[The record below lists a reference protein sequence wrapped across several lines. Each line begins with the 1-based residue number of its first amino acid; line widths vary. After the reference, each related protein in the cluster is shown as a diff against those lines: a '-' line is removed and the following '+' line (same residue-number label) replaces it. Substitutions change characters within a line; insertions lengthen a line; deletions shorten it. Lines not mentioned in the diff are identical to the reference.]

1 MSGSDQDDAPGVGDG
16 VITFPDLPT
25 EDEDTM
31 AGEAIDLSPNV
42 GNMMLMESATNMQ
55 ASNRN
60 SRGVFDAVMGALAGT
75 VQTNFAEV
83 GVLEGRSVS
92 GVLATPVAGPANK
105 AV

>member
-1 MSGSDQDDAPGVGDG
+1 MSTPAPTEGDG
-16 VITFPDLPT
+16 VISLSPVESPMSDSA
-25 EDEDTM
+25 D
-31 AGEAIDLSPNV
+31 ISPNV
-42 GNMMLMESATNMQ
+42 ANLMITESAANLQ

-92 GVLATPVAGPANK
+92 GVLGTPLASPTVK
-105 AV
+105 TT

>member
-1 MSGSDQDDAPGVGDG
+1 VSTPAPTEGDG
-16 VITFPDLPT
+16 VISLSPVESPMSDSA
-25 EDEDTM
+25 D
-31 AGEAIDLSPNV
+31 ISPNV
-42 GNMMLMESATNMQ
+42 ANLMITESAANLQ

-92 GVLATPVAGPANK
+92 GVLGTPLASPTVK
-105 AV
+105 TV